1 MRFPRLT
8 RRRFFT
14 LFGAG
19 TVGTVLY
26 TWRIEPHRLEV
37 VERDLPI
44 TNLPSTL
51 VGKKLVQISDL
62 HIGDLVDD
70 DYIANAIRRACSLAD
85 FLVITGDYMSC
96 ESGEQIDKVARML
109 EANLR
114 HPPLGIIGVL
124 GNHDY
129 GHTWHDHDVADRL
142 VVRLRDVGITVLQ
155 NQIASVDGLQ
165 IAGLD
170 DLWSGRFRPA
180 DVFPRLDSAKGALV
194 LCHNP
199 DGVDK
204 PGWENYRGW
213 ILSGHTHGGQ
223 CKAPFLPPPLLPV
236 DNKRYT
242 AGEIALDDGRRLYI
256 NRALGYIKRVRI
268 NVRPEI
274 TVFTL
279 RQGVS
284 V

>member
-1 MRFPRLT
+1 MNKCDR
-8 RRRFFT
+8 
-14 LFGAG
+14 
-19 TVGTVLY
+19 VK
-26 TWRIEPHRLEV
+26 
-37 VERDLPI
+37 LPLRNH
-44 TNLPSTL
+44 T
-51 VGKKLVQISDL
+51 KLLSKAAQQSNWL
-62 HIGDLVDD
+62 
-70 DYIANAIRRACSLAD
+70 SS
-85 FLVITGDYMSC
+85 MSC
-96 ESGEQIDKVARML
+96 ESGEQIDKVARVL

-114 HPPLGIIGVL
+114 HPSLGTYGVL

-129 GHTWHDHDVADRL
+129 GHTWHDHAVADRL
-142 VVRLRDVGITVLQ
+142 VVRLRDLGITVLQ
-155 NQIASVDGLQ
+155 NQIADVDGLQ
-165 IAGLD
+165 VAGLD

-180 DVFPRLDSAKGALV
+180 NVFPRLNSAKGALV

-199 DGVDK
+199 DGADK

-256 NRALGYIKRVRI
+256 NRALGYIKRVRF

-279 RQGVS
+279 RQVVS